1 MELWLCNC
9 NNRHACSE
17 ATYYSVELQMMERS
31 DFLFHHQ
38 IKIGGAFSKTA
49 GKRVTLSFFGA
60 VRFFGFGLF
69 WSPIQY
75 WLQPM

>member
-1 MELWLCNC
+1 
-9 NNRHACSE
+9 
-17 ATYYSVELQMMERS
+17 VELQMMERS
-31 DFLFHHQ
+31 DFLFYHQ